1 VKLLKGIICFFA
13 GVIIFVAIIL
23 IAQFVVNPKYSF
35 PEPHPFKG
43 EYLYNP
49 YDKIDSTRW
58 VKANFHVHTRSHF
71 GMTNGADSNQL
82 VDRFYRYFGYGV
94 IGISDYQKINQYEG
108 GNKWFI
114 PEYEHGFMY
123 YKNHQLVLN
132 AKKVS
137 WIDYFFYQTLSN
149 KQYII
154 DHLKKD
160 STVVLTINHPA
171 LRQGYSYNDFKYL
184 GNYNCVEIS
193 NNDRLFTS
201 YYDTILSA
209 GHPVFLMAND
219 DAHNLTKIIEGC
231 HSFNLINS
239 LLVRDSILQAL
250 RTGCFIGVNFN
261 VAPFKTNE
269 EKRAA
274 LEKLPEIR
282 SITLRND
289 TFDIRLSKPVKRFRF
304 IGQNGTER
312 KRVTGS
318 LTATCL
324 FGENDTY
331 IRTEIEC
338 EDGTLY
344 FLNPV
349 FRYDGKQLTD
359 YFPSFD
365 VLKTWAWRSVVLFVL
380 LVIFLIRLR
389 IKLRRT

>member
-1 VKLLKGIICFFA
+1 VKLLKGLIFFFL
-13 GVIIFVAIIL
+13 GVTILVGIIL
-23 IAQFVVNPKYSF
+23 ITQYVVNPKYTF
-35 PEPHPFKG
+35 PEPRAFKG
-43 EYLYNP
+43 EFLYNP
-49 YDKIDSTRW
+49 YSRIDSARW
-58 VKANFHVHTRSHF
+58 ERANFHVHTRSHF
-71 GMTNGADSNQL
+71 GMTSGADSNEF

-94 IGISDYQKINQYEG
+94 IGISDYQKINRYESR
-108 GNKWFI
+108 NPWFI

-132 AKKVS
+132 ARKVS

-154 DHLKKD
+154 DRLRND
-160 STVVLTINHPA
+160 SSVVLTINHPA

-219 DAHNLTKIIEGC
+219 DAHNLTKIVEGC
-231 HSFNLINS
+231 HSFNLINT
-239 LLVRDSILQAL
+239 VPERDSILQSL
-250 RTGCFIGVNFN
+250 RKGCFIGVNFN
-261 VAPFKTNE
+261 VAPYKNNE
-269 EKRAA
+269 EKKAA

-282 SITLRND
+282 GIALRHD
-289 TFDIRLSKPVKRFRF
+289 TIDIRLSKPVKRFRF
-304 IGQNGTER
+304 IGQNGSER
-312 KRVTGS
+312 KSVTGS
-318 LTATCL
+318 PTATCI
-324 FGENDTY
+324 FGQNDTY

-349 FRYDGKQLTD
+349 FRYDGKRLADNIPVPDT
-359 YFPSFD
+359 
-365 VLKTWAWRSVVLFVL
+365 LKTWVYRSVVLIVL
-380 LVIFLIRLR
+380 LLIYL
-389 IKLRRT
+389 IWKFKK

>member
-1 VKLLKGIICFFA
+1 VKLLKGFICFCL
-13 GVIIFVAIIL
+13 GVILFIAIALVA
-23 IAQFVVNPKYSF
+23 QYVVNPKYSF
-35 PEPHPFKG
+35 PEPHPFRG
-43 EYLYNP
+43 DFLYNP
-49 YDKIDSTRW
+49 YNNIDSAKW
-58 VKANFHVHTRSHF
+58 AMANFHVHTRSHL
-71 GMTNGADSNQL
+71 GMTNGADSNQY

-94 IGISDYQKINQYEG
+94 IGISDYQRINKYEIK
-108 GNKWFI
+108 NSWFI

-171 LRQGYSYNDFKYL
+171 LRQGYSYNDFRYL
-184 GNYNCVEIS
+184 SNYNCVEIS

-219 DAHNLTKIIEGC
+219 DAHNLTRMVEGC

-239 LLVRDSILQAL
+239 VLVRDSILHTIK
-250 RTGCFIGVNFN
+250 TGRYVGVNFN
-261 VAPFKTNE
+261 VAPYKTNE
-269 EKRAA
+269 EKKDA
-274 LEKLPEIR
+274 LAKLPGIR
-282 SITLRND
+282 SITIKND
-289 TFDIRLSKPVKRFRF
+289 SITVRLTKPVKSFRF
-304 IGQNGTER
+304 IGQNGSER
-312 KRVTGS
+312 KIVSDNSVGTF
-318 LTATCL
+318 L
-324 FGENDTY
+324 FGKSDTY

-338 EDGTLY
+338 DDGTIY

-349 FRYDGKQLTD
+349 FRYDGRQLTD
-359 YFPSFD
+359 YHASIN
-365 VLKTWAWRSVVLFVL
+365 VLKTRVYQSVVLIIL
-380 LVIFLIRLR
+380 LLIFLIWKFR
-389 IKLRRT
+389 K

>member
-1 VKLLKGIICFFA
+1 MKLIKGFLRFIL
-13 GVIIFVAIIL
+13 GVIIFIAIAL
-23 IAQFVVNPKYSF
+23 IAQYVVNPKYSF

-43 EYLYNP
+43 EFLYNP
-49 YDKIDSTRW
+49 YKNIDSSKW
-58 VKANFHVHTRSHF
+58 VRANFHVHTRSHS
-71 GMTNGADSNQL
+71 GMTNGADSNQF

-94 IGISDYQKINQYEG
+94 IGISDYQRINEYEK
-108 GNKWFI
+108 NNSWFI

-154 DHLKKD
+154 DHLRKD

-184 GNYNCVEIS
+184 GNYNCVEVS

-219 DAHNLTKIIEGC
+219 DAHNLTRNIEGC
-231 HSFNLINS
+231 HSFNVINTVP
-239 LLVRDSILQAL
+239 VRDSILQAL
-250 RTGCFIGVNFN
+250 RAGRYYGVNFN
-261 VAPFKTNE
+261 VTSFRSNE
-269 EKRAA
+269 EKKDA
-274 LEKLPEIR
+274 LMKLPGIR
-282 SITLRND
+282 SITLKND
-289 TFDIRLSKPVKRFRF
+289 SLIVSLTRPVRTFRF

-312 KRVTGS
+312 KSVPES
-318 LTATCL
+318 SQATYL
-324 FGENDTY
+324 FRKDDTY

-338 EDGTLY
+338 NDGSLY

-359 YFPSFD
+359 YHPVFKA
-365 VLKTWAWRSVVLFVL
+365 VKTRVYQSVVLI
-380 LVIFLIRLR
+380 IFLLIFILWKFR
-389 IKLRRT
+389 K